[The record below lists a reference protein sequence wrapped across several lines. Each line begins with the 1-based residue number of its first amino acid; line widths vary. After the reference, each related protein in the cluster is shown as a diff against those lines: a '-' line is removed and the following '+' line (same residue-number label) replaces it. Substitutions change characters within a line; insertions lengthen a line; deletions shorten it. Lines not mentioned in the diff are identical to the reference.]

1 MYYSSKIS
9 LALVCFFFLG
19 FGTATATAA
28 ACSNEPLIFNFGDS
42 NSDTGGASVLSGRE
56 LEFPE
61 GRTFFHEPTGRAS
74 DGRLILDFL
83 CESLETKF
91 LTPYL
96 ELFTPDFSNG
106 VNFALGG
113 ADSRLGRTD
122 INSVAYTLG
131 NEIAEFSRF
140 RNVTIRRG
148 SLDAGQ
154 VKSALF
160 MLDIG
165 QNDIQFDTNTKT
177 LQQVLDGD
185 VPAIVSNIGKA
196 MQMLYQLGGRNFW
209 VHNTGPLGCLPSNV
223 ALINASTA
231 VDEYGCVSDKNKA
244 AAAFNSQLERL
255 CRELRLEMGDAT
267 IVYVDIYSIKLDLIV
282 NATSYGF
289 ENPFVQCK
297 PKGQSV
303 CPEGSRYVNWDGF
316 HYTEAANMLVAS
328 KIISTSFSTPPLPF
342 QFFCN

>member
-19 FGTATATAA
+19 FGTTTATAA
-28 ACSNEPLIFNFGDS
+28 TCSNEPVIFNFGDS
-42 NSDTGGASVLSGRE
+42 NSDTGGASVLGGKP
-56 LEFPE
+56 LEFPD

-113 ADSRLGRTD
+113 ADSRLGRNDDTP
-122 INSVAYTLG
+122 VAYTLG

-140 RNVTIRRG
+140 RNVSIRRG

-160 MLDIG
+160 MLDIA
-165 QNDIQFDTNTKT
+165 QNDIQFDGDSKP
-177 LQQVLDGD
+177 LQKVLGI
-185 VPAIVSNIGKA
+185 VPTIVSNIREA
-196 MQMLYQLGGRNFW
+196 MQNIYQLGGRNFW

-223 ALINASTA
+223 ALINASTV
-231 VDEYGCVSDKNKA
+231 VDEYGCVSDRNKA

-289 ENPFVQCK
+289 ENPFVECK
-297 PKGQSV
+297 PRGQSV
-303 CPEGSRYVNWDGF
+303 CAEGSRYVSWDGT

-328 KIISTSFSTPPLPF
+328 KILSTTFSTPPLPF